1 MIPDKPIVL
10 LLIDDDEDDRDFYK
24 IALADVNLEFE
35 CEVAKGAKEA
45 LAMLEKNEIK
55 PDFIFL
61 DLNMP
66 GMNGRV
72 CLKRLKENPA
82 TEPIPVI
89 IFSTSSELA
98 DINEIKALG
107 AMSFMTKPPSLPQL
121 SINLYNFFIQQLQN

>member
-10 LLIDDDEDDRDFYK
+10 LLIDDDEDDRDFFK

-66 GMNGRV
+66 GINGRV

-98 DINEIKALG
+98 DIKETKAMG
-107 AMSFMTKPPSLPQL
+107 AMGFMTKPPSLAQL